1 MLSELPIGE
10 LFILGFDNS
19 RIDVIE
25 DFHARFGLGGVI
37 LFSRNIE
44 SSQKVVELTKSLRD
58 RTEPTL
64 LVAIDQEGG
73 RVCRIADSEFP
84 VFPSPSYYGHRGDLE
99 GARNAARVTAKM
111 LRQLGINLNLNPVA
125 DVLVDPESTLLR
137 DRAYSSITSDVCEYV
152 RAVVE
157 EQTVERV
164 ASCAKHFPGL
174 GGSSIDPHQK
184 MASSNRSAE
193 FYRERLLPPFKAAMS
208 TGCAAIM
215 TTHIVVPSLDEARPT
230 TFSSSIVSGVLRKEL
245 DFEGVILSDDLDMGA
260 VMSENEAVKM
270 ALQAG
275 HDMVLICHSIDKQIA
290 CAEMVAKAAT
300 DGSLNPVEI
309 AASVQ
314 RVMALKRGFARA

>member
-1 MLSELPIGE
+1 
-10 LFILGFDNS
+10 
-19 RIDVIE
+19 
-25 DFHARFGLGGVI
+25 
-37 LFSRNIE
+37 
-44 SSQKVVELTKSLRD
+44 
-58 RTEPTL
+58 
-64 LVAIDQEGG
+64 
-73 RVCRIADSEFP
+73 
-84 VFPSPSYYGHRGDLE
+84 
-99 GARNAARVTAKM
+99 
-111 LRQLGINLNLNPVA
+111 
-125 DVLVDPESTLLR
+125 
-137 DRAYSSITSDVCEYV
+137 
-152 RAVVE
+152 VE
-157 EQTVERV
+157 EQTVKRV

-193 FYRERLLPPFKAAMS
+193 FYLERLLPPFKAAMS

-300 DGSLNPVEI
+300 DGSLNPVEV
-309 AASVQ
+309 AASIQ
-314 RVMALKRGFARA
+314 RVMALKRSFAVV